1 MGLQGFAAVDLLQ
14 MPTGTLE
21 SLKFACAGQILG
33 DENVRM
39 LNRVSITANEAACIR
54 PVSSAGMFAHLTGCD
69 LPALQFD
76 PSSSGSGK
84 SYRWWEEAEL
94 RDLVST
100 VGLTDFQRDRR
111 LRFIMFSA
119 KKPTS

>member
-1 MGLQGFAAVDLLQ
+1 MF
-14 MPTGTLE
+14 
-21 SLKFACAGQILG
+21 
-33 DENVRM
+33 
-39 LNRVSITANEAACIR
+39 NRVSIAVNEAAFIR
-54 PVSSAGMFAHLTGCD
+54 PMSSAGMLAHLTGCNP
-69 LPALQFD
+69 LALQFD

-94 RDLVST
+94 RDLVAT

-119 KKPTS
+119 KKPAS